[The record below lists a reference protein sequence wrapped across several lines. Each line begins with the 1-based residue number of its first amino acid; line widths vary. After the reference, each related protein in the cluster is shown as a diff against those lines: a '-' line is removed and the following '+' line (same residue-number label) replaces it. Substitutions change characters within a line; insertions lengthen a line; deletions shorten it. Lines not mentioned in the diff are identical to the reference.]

1 MCYSATYS
9 FMACGL
15 IWLYTYAFRAKM
27 SRFLIAQQ
35 FYWSSMELLQG
46 FGYIYPNNVVIPYL
60 LMAHTITQPMM
71 YFSGYVYKK
80 HNSFLFAEYKYI
92 YYTGLV
98 TLALFI
104 PRFFSDPVIPCNDVF
119 CSLQNNPTPRCVIIP
134 GQHMTWS
141 VPLGYTFN
149 ELYITPSIYMHFL
162 FLFVYSAIVAPTNTL
177 FVYILTMCIRF
188 RLVNQMND
196 VYLERSIGAS
206 IWCYIGVIIS
216 GGGIREMI
224 LDLIERKRRNTIWN
238 KKNSS
243 SQLRG

>member
-27 SRFLIAQQ
+27 NTFLIVQRL
-35 FYWSSMELLQG
+35 YWSSMELLQG
-46 FGYIYPNNVVIPYL
+46 LGYIYPNNVIIPYL
-60 LMAHTITQPMM
+60 LMAHTITQPLM
-71 YFSGYVYKK
+71 YFSGFVYNK
-80 HNSFLFAEYKYI
+80 HNSFRFVEYKYI
-92 YYTGLV
+92 YYTGFV

-104 PRFFSDPVIPCNDVF
+104 PRFFSDPIIPCNDVF
-119 CSLQNNPTPRCVIIP
+119 CSLQNDPTPRCIVIP

-149 ELYITPSIYMHFL
+149 DLYITPTIYMHFL
-162 FLFVYSAIVAPTNTL
+162 FFFVYSVLVVPIETL
-177 FVYILTMCIRF
+177 FVYLLTMFISF
-188 RLVNQMND
+188 RLVKQTFD
-196 VYLERSIGAS
+196 VCLDRSIGAS

-216 GGGIREMI
+216 SGGIREMLI
-224 LDLIERKRRNTIWN
+224 DCIERKRRNNIWTN
-238 KKNSS
+238 KNSF